1 MLQPSVSRHNSS
13 ERVRLASALMI
24 VQMMT
29 DNLCMYCGCATTS
42 STAPAQ
48 YPFRSSFI
56 SKIHGRVTRMWF
68 RLIFHFFLPVSQR
81 GCIVVKI
88 PLLCNPQIQ
97 TEIRYNVVPKFE
109 QYFCTLVDLCVPR
122 FSCCLSS
129 VVCCA
134 FTVAI
139 AASVS
144 PHHAVSPWAHCHIF
158 DGVYKKLC
166 KKLCAQLCRLPQS
179 LLQDGTSI
187 SHQSQLLSQHIST
200 RCGSREWQSDLHS
213 FDEFFAPP
221 HALFPHGLVY
231 ILHSFFRLV
240 CGSLYVPL
248 PQDAPLCRL
257 YRRVLQ
263 RRLRRFKQQH

>member
-1 MLQPSVSRHNSS
+1 M
-13 ERVRLASALMI
+13 
-24 VQMMT
+24 
-29 DNLCMYCGCATTS
+29 
-42 STAPAQ
+42 
-48 YPFRSSFI
+48 
-56 SKIHGRVTRMWF
+56 
-68 RLIFHFFLPVSQR
+68 
-81 GCIVVKI
+81 
-88 PLLCNPQIQ
+88 LCNPQIQ
-97 TEIRYNVVPKFE
+97 TEIRYNVVPEFE
-109 QYFCTLVDLCVPR
+109 QWFCTHTLVDLFECQVFLSPLIS
-122 FSCCLSS
+122 FVLCLNRRY
-129 VVCCA
+129 CG
-134 FTVAI
+134 F
-139 AASVS
+139 VS

-231 ILHSFFRLV
+231 ILHSFFCLV

-248 PQDAPLCRL
+248 PQDAPLRRL
-257 YRRVLQ
+257 CRRVLQ